1 MLIKKSFSLY
11 LALIVIFI
19 GLFGI
24 SGSAKAAPANTS
36 TFLGKLYT
44 GDGGQAT
51 EAYLDMP
58 KGFTF
63 GPNGAIYVADTVNNV
78 IRKIET
84 SGIISTYSGT
94 GDYGNYDSSLSK
106 STWSE
111 PEGITYDGNKI
122 FYVADTGSSKIRK
135 INGDNVSTLS
145 ISGLKR
151 PHAVIVSGTD
161 LFISDT
167 GNNRVVKSMIN
178 GGTPTVLASG
188 LSAPLKMTLHDGIL
202 YVTEL
207 DTGNVLAI
215 DVVTKTKT
223 ILASGFTEPRSIIFY
238 NGFIYVTAGP
248 SGMYNEI
255 WRINPSTGEKT
266 MLVRRVETELLN
278 QTSDMLIG
286 TWSGSTRILL
296 LQSGG
301 SSIQTTDLDGQ
312 DLQRIAGRHRYGDEM
327 GLGNR
332 ALLGRPQEIVA
343 TPDGTKLYIAY
354 AQGNKIAEYN
364 ILTDQVR
371 MIAGYLMDNYR
382 EDTGGDARFSD
393 VVSMAI
399 SPNGKTLY
407 VADRNS
413 QRIRT
418 VDVDSGTTHYLTG
431 AGIVNLISAANFGS
445 NIDVNMSNGYQE
457 GGPCPDTYDLAVSGC
472 AYFNRPTGLALTK
485 NGKTLYVADG
495 NNNRIRKVV
504 VATGKTSF
512 IAGSGNKGF
521 VNGIGSA
528 ASFNGPYN
536 LALSYDEKTLYV
548 VDKYNHAIRAIDLAT
563 NRVTTLVGTG
573 KQGYREG
580 SFSTAVL
587 AIPEYI
593 ELGPDKNLYI
603 SEAGSLRVRK
613 LDLSKRVTSLVSG
626 SGERGFKN
634 GPGETSKW
642 NGPKGMVFLSDRLLV
657 TDFKND
663 LIRMIDLSGQVPGP
677 SATTVAQAQN
687 QFFAYDSKARGNF
700 SVGSGDIDGD
710 GNKEIIVGSSSGYP
724 PSVKIFTVKGVFK
737 KEFNAY
743 AVTLKTGIK
752 VSSCDLNGDGLSEIV
767 TIPGKGANPHVRVF
781 NGSGQAISSFFALN
795 GKFRG
800 GTGLACGDVTG
811 DGVGE
816 IIVSALEG
824 GGPQVTIHNLQG
836 KILGNFMAYDKNFR
850 GGIELGLGDID
861 GNGVNEILTVP
872 ARGRT
877 HVQIFSGKGKRLS
890 PGFFAFDSSFQG
902 GATIA
907 GGDADGNGND
917 EILVASGQG
926 LSNEV
931 RLFTKRGIRV
941 KVIRPYPA
949 GIKGGIRIYADDLDN
964 DGSDELITVP
974 ASGSAPQI
982 RVINIL

>member
-1 MLIKKSFSLY
+1 MKKSFSFY
-11 LALIVIFI
+11 LALIVIVV

-24 SGSAKAAPANTS
+24 SGLAKASPANTS
-36 TFLGKLYT
+36 TFLGKLYS
-44 GDGGQAT
+44 GDGSQAT

-63 GPNGAIYVADTVNNV
+63 GTNGAIYVADTINNV

-84 SGIISTYSGT
+84 SGIISTYSGS
-94 GDYGNYDSSLSK
+94 GDYGNYDSSLLK

-111 PEGITYDGNKI
+111 PEGIAFDGNKI

-135 INGDNVSTLS
+135 INGDNVNTLS

-151 PHAVIVSGTD
+151 PTAIIVSDTD

-167 GNNRVVKSMIN
+167 GNSRILKSTVS

-188 LSAPLKMTLHDGIL
+188 LSTPLKMSLHGGTL

-207 DTGNVLAI
+207 DTGNILAI
-215 DVVTKTKT
+215 EVATKTKT
-223 ILASGFTEPRSIIFY
+223 VLASGFTEPRAITYY
-238 NGFIYVTAGP
+238 NGYVYITAGP

-278 QTSDMLIG
+278 QTSDILIG
-286 TWSGSTRILL
+286 TWNGSTRILM

-327 GLGNR
+327 GLGTK

-343 TPDGTKLYIAY
+343 SPNGNKFYIAY

-364 ILTDQVR
+364 ILNDQVR
-371 MIAGYLMDNYR
+371 MVAGYLMDNYR

-399 SPNGKTLY
+399 SPDGKTLY
-407 VADRNS
+407 VVDRNS

-418 VDVDSGTTHYLTG
+418 VDIETGTTHYLTG

-445 NIDVNMSNGYQE
+445 NIDVNMNNGYQE
-457 GGPCPDTYDLAVSGC
+457 GGPCPDTFDLAVSGC

-495 NNNRIRKVV
+495 NNNRIRKVE

-512 IAGSGNKGF
+512 IAGSGKSGF

-536 LALSYDEKTLYV
+536 LALAYDEKILYV
-548 VDKYNHAIRAIDLAT
+548 VDKYNHAIRAIDLAN

-580 SFSTAVL
+580 DFSKAVL

-603 SEAGSLRVRK
+603 SEAGSLRIRK
-613 LDLSKRVTSLVSG
+613 LDLTKKITSLVSG

-634 GPGETSKW
+634 GAGEVSEW
-642 NGPKGMVFLSDRLLV
+642 NGPKGMVFAGDRLLV

-663 LIRMIDLSGQVPGP
+663 LIRMIDLGSQVPDP
-677 SATTVAQAQN
+677 ALASVTQAQT
-687 QFFAYDSKARGNF
+687 QFFAFDSKWRGSF
-700 SVGSGDIDGD
+700 SIATGDVD
-710 GNKEIIVGSSSGYP
+710 GNGSKEIIVGSASSYNP
-724 PSVKIFTVKGVFK
+724 LVRIFSLKGVLK

-743 AVTLKTGIK
+743 ENSVKTGLR
-752 VSSCDLNGDGLSEIV
+752 VASCDLNGDGKAEIV
-767 TIPGKGANPHVRVF
+767 TVPNKEASPQIRIFNENGK
-781 NGSGQAISSFFALN
+781 SISSFFALN
-795 GKFRG
+795 GKFLG
-800 GTGLACGDVTG
+800 GASLVCGDVTG

-816 IIVSALEG
+816 IIVSALSG
-824 GGPQVTIHNLQG
+824 GGPHVTVHNLSG
-836 KILGNFMAYDKNFR
+836 KILGNFMAYDKSFR

-861 GNGVNEILTVP
+861 ANGIQEILTVP

-890 PGFFAFDSSFQG
+890 PGFFAFETSFQG
-902 GATIA
+902 GATVA
-907 GGDADGNGND
+907 GLDADGDGGD
-917 EILVASGQG
+917 EILVAAGQG
-926 LSNEV
+926 KANEL
-931 RLFTKRGIRV
+931 RLFNRRGIKA
-941 KVIRPYPA
+941 KVYRPYPA
-949 GIKGGIRIYADDLDN
+949 SINGGVRIVADNLD
-964 DGSDELITVP
+964 SDIYDEILTIP
-974 ASGSAPQI
+974 ASGGGPQVRI
-982 RVINIL
+982 INIF